1 MNMLR
6 LQYPSMILSRTLNV
20 SRSGFYAKNSRPLS
34 LRAKVDAVL
43 KPLILKAH
51 KEGRSTYGSTR
62 IQQELA
68 EQEVYVGRDRIHR
81 LRKELGLCCIQ
92 NRKFKATTNSAHD
105 LPVAPNLLDENF
117 EVDGPGKVYGTDIT
131 YIPTDEGWL
140 YLADVK
146 DFGSMEIIG
155 YLMGSRMTKE
165 LVQVALEKALRY
177 RRPEPG
183 CIHHSDRGSQYCA
196 YSYQNLVKKSGMRA
210 SMSRKGN
217 CYDNAS
223 TESFW
228 GTLKQEMVYHR
239 KFRTRLEAHAAIQE
253 WIEIFYNRIWRHMSI
268 GGIPPARWAGN
279 YYATRKSA

>member
-1 MNMLR
+1 MLR
-6 LQYPSMILSRTLNV
+6 LQYPVKILARTLGV
-20 SRSGFYAKNSRPLS
+20 SRSVFYAQRSRPLS
-34 LRAKVDAVL
+34 RRAKSDAAL
-43 KPLILKAH
+43 KPMILKAH

-81 LRKELGLCCIQ
+81 LRKELGLRCIQ

-105 LPVAPNLLDENF
+105 LPVAPNLLDQNF
-117 EVDGPGKVYGTDIT
+117 EVDEPGKVYGTDIT
-131 YIPTDEGWL
+131 YIPTGEGWL
-140 YLADVK
+140 CLAGVK

-155 YLMGSRMTKE
+155 YSMGPRMTKE
-165 LVQVALEKALRY
+165 LVQIALEKALRY

-196 YSYQNLVKKSGMRA
+196 HSYQDLVRKSGMRV
-210 SMSRKGN
+210 SMSRRGN
-217 CYDNAS
+217 CYDNAP

-239 KFRTRLEAHAAIQE
+239 NFRTRLEAHAAIQE
-253 WIEIFYNRIWRHMSI
+253 WIEIFYNRIRRHTSI
-268 GGIPPARWAGN
+268 EGIPPARWAGN